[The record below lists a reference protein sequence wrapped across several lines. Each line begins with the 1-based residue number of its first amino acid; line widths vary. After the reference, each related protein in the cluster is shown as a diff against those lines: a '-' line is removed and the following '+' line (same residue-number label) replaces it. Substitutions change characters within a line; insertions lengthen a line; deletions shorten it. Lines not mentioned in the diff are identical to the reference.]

1 MTFQNELAQMLRR
14 RREKI
19 EELARKMRERITV
32 QKVDKFKLSLPLS
45 VAGIDGGYALF
56 DELVLPIVAIRAVG
70 VVMEMNPQS
79 PGLRYFP
86 EGYLMPELFIA
97 DGEDETSVRL
107 ISHAYRVMREVETAL
122 RVAEE
127 FEGIS
132 VLFLHGPLYPH
143 FLKNTKL
150 SEGFEVSNKS
160 LSELYSRVTE
170 LLASLLSK
178 ADMEGFVVAGV
189 VEDSRGRTYMESVL
203 RDSENEA
210 EEINDDGVQNDAGNI
225 PFISDTELLD
235 AVLEEGEYTAPVSY
249 VQSKVIEAIGRV
261 YPHLQPHLRRSGVFY
276 LKATRNDSPLRV
288 EVYPGSK
295 SANEAAMFVSKVICT
310 TILSHNYGMPAVL
323 VEADR
328 RARIPR
334 NEANMFLYSALGKNV
349 IALRKRRKKRFV

>member
-1 MTFQNELAQMLRR
+1 MIFQNELAEMLRR

-19 EELARKMRERITV
+19 KELARKMRERLTV
-32 QKVDKFKLSLPLS
+32 QKVDRSKLFLPLS

-79 PGLRYFP
+79 PRLRYFP
-86 EGYLMPELFIA
+86 GGYIMPELFIA

-122 RVAEE
+122 HIAER

-150 SEGFEVSNKS
+150 SEGFEASNKS
-160 LSELYSRVTE
+160 LTELYSRVTE
-170 LLASLLSK
+170 LLVSLLSK
-178 ADMEGFVVAGV
+178 ADRKGFVVAGV
-189 VEDSRGRTYMESVL
+189 VEDSRGRTYIESVL

-210 EEINDDGVQNDAGNI
+210 EEINDVVNI

-235 AVLEEGEYTAPVSY
+235 VVLEEGEYTTPVSY

-261 YPHLQPHLRRSGVFY
+261 YPHLQPHVRRSGVFY

-288 EVYPGSK
+288 EIYPGSK
-295 SANEAAMFVSKVICT
+295 NTNEAAMFVSKVICT
-310 TILSHNYGMPAVL
+310 TLFSPNYGMPAVL
-323 VEADR
+323 IEADR

-334 NEANMFLYSALGKNV
+334 NEANLFLYSTLGKNV
-349 IALRKRRKKRFV
+349 ITLRKRRKKRFL